1 MELTVEN
8 LRKVK
13 SFSDKYEGFYRLTFT
28 FFELME
34 FFFGKALWNWEK
46 VVFSVEKDIR
56 IIDISTTLQQV
67 EKELIIN
74 ALELTQYNQHE
85 AAKLLNINQVTIN
98 RRIKKY
104 KITNNNWK
112 KNKEVKYDGSI

>member
-1 MELTVEN
+1 MELTIEN

-13 SFSDKYEGFYRLTFT
+13 SFSDKYEGFYRITFT
-28 FFELME
+28 FFDLID
-34 FFFGKALWNWEK
+34 FFFGKSVWNWEK
-46 VVFSVEKDIR
+46 IVFSVEKDIR
-56 IIDISTTLQQV
+56 IIDISTKLQQV

-85 AAKLLNINQVTIN
+85 AAKLLKINQVTIN

-104 KITNNNWK
+104 QITHNTWK
-112 KNKEVKYDGSI
+112 TNK

>member
-13 SFSDKYEGFYRLTFT
+13 SFSDRYEGFYRLTFT

-56 IIDISTTLQQV
+56 VIDISTKLKQV

-85 AAKLLNINQVTIN
+85 AAKLLKINQVTIN
-98 RRIKKY
+98 RRIRKY
-104 KITNNNWK
+104 QITHDSWRVN
-112 KNKEVKYDGSI
+112 V